1 MKIYALI
8 SEWDYGKIDIDNIK
22 LFTTKEAA
30 RKKQLEIFSKECP
43 QWYYENIEEYDN
55 IKVFDEHGNY
65 TQDFIDYIDDCDFD
79 VAPDDCPLLFEYTM
93 EGEN

>member
-8 SEWDYGKIDIDNIK
+8 SEYEYGKIDIDGIK

-30 RKKQLEIFSKECP
+30 RKEQLEIFSEKCP
-43 QWYYENIEEYDN
+43 QWYYENIKFDN

-65 TQDFIDYIDDCDFD
+65 TQDFIDYIDDSSFD
-79 VAPDDCPLLFEYTM
+79 EVPDDCPLLFEYTTLD
-93 EGEN
+93 

>member
-8 SEWDYGKIDIDNIK
+8 SEWEDGKIDIDGMK

-30 RKKQLEIFSKECP
+30 RKEQLEIFSKECP
-43 QWYYENIEEYDN
+43 QWYYENIEQYDN

-65 TQDFIDYIDDCDFD
+65 TQDFIDYIDNDLDFAE
-79 VAPDDCPLLFEYTM
+79 APYDCPLLFEYTAK
-93 EGEN
+93 GE